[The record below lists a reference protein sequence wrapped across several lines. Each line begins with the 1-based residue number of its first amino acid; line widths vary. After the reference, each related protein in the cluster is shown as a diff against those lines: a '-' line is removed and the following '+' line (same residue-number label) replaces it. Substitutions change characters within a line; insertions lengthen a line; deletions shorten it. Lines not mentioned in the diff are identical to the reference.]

1 MKLVNEI
8 LVTSLEGRLWPK
20 ANVIKLL
27 HNKLE
32 LLSLAS
38 LFTLLWVRPE
48 PYLRVEPNVCG

>member
-27 HNKLE
+27 HNKLDRA
-32 LLSLAS
+32 LVPGKP
-38 LFTLLWVRPE
+38 FQPIVG
-48 PYLRVEPNVCG
+48 RVEPNVCG